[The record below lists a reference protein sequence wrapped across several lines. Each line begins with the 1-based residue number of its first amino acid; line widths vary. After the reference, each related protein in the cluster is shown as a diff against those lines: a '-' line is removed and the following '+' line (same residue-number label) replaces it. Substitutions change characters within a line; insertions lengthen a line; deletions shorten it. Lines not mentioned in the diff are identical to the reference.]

1 MSVTYQKIIN
11 LVNYLNE
18 CTKAYDEGKPLITDK
33 EWDDLY
39 FQLEQLEKEAG
50 LILSNSPTQSISFE
64 VVNELQ
70 KVEHDHKMLSLEKT
84 KSADDVL
91 TFCKG
96 KQILAMCKM
105 DGLTCSLTYENG
117 ELVSAETRGNGL
129 VGENIL
135 HNAKIIPSVPIT
147 IPYKEKLT
155 IDGEIICTYKD
166 FMKFEDVYKNGHV
179 NT

>member
-1 MSVTYQKIIN
+1 MSVIYQKIIN

-84 KSADDVL
+84 KDLDTVRA
-91 TFCKG
+91 FAGNKE
-96 KQILAMCKM
+96 ILAMCKM
-105 DGLTCSLTYENG
+105 DGLTCSLTYKNG
-117 ELVSAETRGNGL
+117 RLVAAETRGNGI
-129 VGENIL
+129 VGEDIL
-135 HNAKIIPSVPIT
+135 HNAMVIPSIPKSIT
-147 IPYKEKLT
+147 YR
-155 IDGEIICTYKD
+155 
-166 FMKFEDVYKNGHV
+166 EDWL
-179 NT
+179 

>member
-84 KSADDVL
+84 KSISFS
-91 TFCKG
+91 T
-96 KQILAMCKM
+96 
-105 DGLTCSLTYENG
+105 
-117 ELVSAETRGNGL
+117 
-129 VGENIL
+129 
-135 HNAKIIPSVPIT
+135 
-147 IPYKEKLT
+147 
-155 IDGEIICTYKD
+155 
-166 FMKFEDVYKNGHV
+166 
-179 NT
+179 